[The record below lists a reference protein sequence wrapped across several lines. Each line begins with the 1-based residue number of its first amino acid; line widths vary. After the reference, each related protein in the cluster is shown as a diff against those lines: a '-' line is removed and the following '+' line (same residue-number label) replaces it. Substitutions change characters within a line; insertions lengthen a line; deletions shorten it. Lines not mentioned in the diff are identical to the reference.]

1 MQSLLFGSILIC
13 RRNAGLALC
22 CRERLKLKKRQG
34 GCPDEAWTNGPDSS
48 YTCLSHQGEA
58 CRSGWKYLLGNIREM
73 AERRIDDYRI
83 HKSQTC
89 ASCAKL
95 ILTCNFCLRTQSAS
109 LTFLVGGFRSETTP
123 WREDN
128 PKKYTPS
135 SYFNLK
141 PNDFLLWTD
150 EVTSWTFK
158 IRWNCYSTPICAT

>member
-48 YTCLSHQGEA
+48 YTCLSHQGEV
-58 CRSGWKYLLGNIREM
+58 CRRSGWKYLLGNIGEM
-73 AERRIDDYRI
+73 AKRRIDDYRI
-83 HKSQTC
+83 RKCQTC
-89 ASCAKL
+89 LTCAKL
-95 ILTCNFCLRTQSAS
+95 IWFVICNFGLHTQSAS
-109 LTFLVGGFRSETTP
+109 LTFLVGGFLSATTP

-141 PNDFLLWTD
+141 SVQNMTEDMFTTKAKWFPLVDWWSN
-150 EVTSWTFK
+150 
-158 IRWNCYSTPICAT
+158 